1 MAKSTKGKGGK
12 AQQPVNAE
20 EIVQDA
26 SEAIAEDVTEIVE
39 DAEVLSDDAPVET
52 SEPDDA
58 TEEASVD
65 DIAEPET
72 PVEPEA
78 PTPEVIRETVV
89 ERKGG
94 FVPLV
99 LGGVVAAGIGVASAG
114 YIFPN
119 GLPFGPQATDYS
131 SAIEA
136 QSSRIDALSEELAAK
151 PAFDPSALEVAV
163 ADASNAVSTAQEQ
176 IEGLSETVGTF
187 EERLTTLEALP
198 RQDGSGVSQQMEN
211 ALKEMR
217 AELDQQNAALE
228 QMAPVENELNDMRAA
243 LDLQKG
249 ELATMIA
256 EAQATKQDAEKTAR
270 DTLARAGV
278 TRILVALESGAPFA
292 DALAEVEA
300 NSDAAVPEA
309 LAQTAAD
316 GVPTLAALSESYPIA
331 AREALAAVRSED
343 TGGGVS
349 SFLTRQLGVRSVTP
363 REGDDPDAV
372 LSRVGAA
379 VDEGRI
385 ADALAIADALPEG
398 AKAPLADWMTQ
409 ANLRLSAA
417 REAQALATSLNSQ

>member
-12 AQQPVNAE
+12 AQEPVNAE
-20 EIVQDA
+20 EILQDA
-26 SEAIAEDVTEIVE
+26 SEAIAEDVTEIAE
-39 DAEVLSDDAPVET
+39 DAEVLSDAPVET
-52 SEPDDA
+52 SGPDDA
-58 TEEASVD
+58 PEEASVD
-65 DIAEPET
+65 DI
-72 PVEPEA
+72 VEPEA
-78 PTPEVIRETVV
+78 PTPKVIRETVV

-119 GLPFGPQATDYS
+119 GLPFGPQATDYT

-151 PAFDPSALEVAV
+151 PAFDPSALEASI
-163 ADASNAVSTAQEQ
+163 ADASSAVSAAQEQ
-176 IEGLSETVGTF
+176 IEGLAETVGTF
-187 EERLTTLEALP
+187 EERLATLEALP
-198 RQDGSGVSQQMEN
+198 RQDGSGISQQMEN

-228 QMAPVENELNDMRAA
+228 QMAPVENELNDLRAA

-256 EAQATKQDAEKTAR
+256 QAQATKQDAEKTAR

-278 TRILVALESGAPFA
+278 TRILVALESGASFT

-409 ANLRLSAA
+409 ANFRLSAA
-417 REAQALATSLNSQ
+417 REAEALATSLNSQ